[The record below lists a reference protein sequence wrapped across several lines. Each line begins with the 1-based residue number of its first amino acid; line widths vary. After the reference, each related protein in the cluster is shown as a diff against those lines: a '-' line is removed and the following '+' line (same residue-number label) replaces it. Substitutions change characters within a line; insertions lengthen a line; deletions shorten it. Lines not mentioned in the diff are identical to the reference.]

1 MVRKDD
7 WKLVMDNY
15 GNGELYNLKKDP
27 SEVDNLFGKK
37 KYTAVQTELLTKLVA
52 WELRLQDPLPL
63 PRKRYHLNR
72 ILIIIS
78 NPNNNKSKECT
89 Y

>member
-27 SEVDNLFGKK
+27 SEVDNLFGKRN
-37 KYTAVQTELLTKLVA
+37 TLLFRQSLLTKLVA
-52 WELRLQDPLPL
+52 WELRLQDHSLFPGNVII
-63 PRKRYHLNR
+63 LNR